1 MQSLTQWVSQYSE
14 GLELFLQS
22 HTVLAPLLL
31 LIIEE
36 MGIPI
41 IVPGDAVVA
50 YVGYGL
56 NRHSSVSVWQA
67 LIVAI
72 IATLI
77 GSSVLFFASR
87 RYGQFV
93 IDRLGKYIFLKPK
106 HIEKAEE
113 LFKRYGIW
121 TIIIG
126 RHIPGLRVPITIFA
140 ATSGVRY
147 RTFISCTFIS
157 TGLWI
162 LFYLNVGKAIG
173 ANLQTIFKQDALITF
188 LVVIGCIALVAIL
201 HFIGNTRKLGI
212 QTRQLWKTS
221 KTRKKIKTHKQ

>member
-1 MQSLTQWVSQYSE
+1 MHWVSQYSE

-56 NRHSSVSVWQA
+56 SQHNSVSVWQA
-67 LIVAI
+67 LIVAM

-87 RYGQFV
+87 RYGRFV
-93 IDRLGKYIFLKPK
+93 IDRLGKYVFLKPK
-106 HIEKAEE
+106 HIAAAEK
-113 LFKRYGIW
+113 LFKRYGVW

-147 RTFISCTFIS
+147 RTFITCTFVS

-188 LVVIGCIALVAIL
+188 LVVIGCILLIAVL
-201 HFIGNTRKLGI
+201 HFIGERKRSSIQAKLLWETRNTIK
-212 QTRQLWKTS
+212 KT
-221 KTRKKIKTHKQ
+221 KNYR